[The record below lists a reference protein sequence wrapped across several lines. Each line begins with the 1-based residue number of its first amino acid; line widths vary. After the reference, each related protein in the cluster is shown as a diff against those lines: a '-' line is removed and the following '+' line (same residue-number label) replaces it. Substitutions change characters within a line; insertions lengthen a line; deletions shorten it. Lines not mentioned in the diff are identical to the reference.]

1 MVDIARL
8 IEYFDAKDIERT
20 ELNFENNYQL
30 LVAIVL
36 SARCKDSKVNEVSKK
51 LFLNFPDFSS
61 LARAEVNEI
70 KEFIKSI
77 TYPNEKAKRLKKLG
91 EMMVKKFDNE
101 IPKDLEMLI
110 TLPGVGR
117 KTANV
122 YLSTVYDLPNI
133 AVDTHVR
140 RVANRLQLVNSQD
153 PEKIEF
159 ELYKLFP
166 QQYHSV
172 VSSWFINFGRNVC
185 KARGA
190 LCGGCPFKDFCI
202 KGKKLS

>member
-1 MVDIARL
+1 MIDIARL
-8 IEYFDAKDIERT
+8 IEYFEAKDIERT

-61 LARAEVNEI
+61 LAQAEVNEI
-70 KEFIKSI
+70 REFIKSI

-101 IPKDLEMLI
+101 IPKDLETLI

-122 YLSTVYDLPNI
+122 YLSIVYDLPNI

-166 QQYHSV
+166 QRYHSV